1 MSEAMVEV
9 ATVKQ
14 CWRYPVKSFQ
24 GEQTSH
30 LVLGPDGIE
39 GDRSFGLI
47 DQATGHL
54 LSAKAV
60 RQLLE
65 ARATIDTVV
74 LPDGTN
80 QPIDD
85 PSTDLV
91 LSQWLGREVR
101 LARPIDSGP
110 VSYQMTFGPA
120 GPDRRTVDVP
130 TPSGTFLDVAHVHL
144 LTTASLA
151 AGRAARPD
159 LDWDVR
165 RFRPNLV
172 LEVDD
177 EGFIEDSWVG
187 NRLRIGDCVLVPDD
201 RTLRCAM
208 PMRAQHGLDR
218 APDLF
223 RALVDLNENRLGL
236 YCSVMTAGVVRVG
249 DPVGM
254 D

>member
-91 LSQWLGREVR
+91 LSQWLGRAVR

-172 LEVDD
+172 LEVDAKVSSKTPGSGIAC
-177 EGFIEDSWVG
+177 ESATASWF
-187 NRLRIGDCVLVPDD
+187 P
-201 RTLRCAM
+201 
-208 PMRAQHGLDR
+208 
-218 APDLF
+218 
-223 RALVDLNENRLGL
+223 
-236 YCSVMTAGVVRVG
+236 MTAHCAAPCPCAPNMVWTAPPISSG
-249 DPVGM
+249 PWST
-254 D
+254 